1 MQSIE
6 INSVKVIFNKE
17 KTQNNITLYNEPC
30 DCQYCKNYYKNIKA
44 NFELVKFLNQFGID
58 YLRCEEVISY
68 DLGEKDDSFIHSMAY
83 YDVFGKIE
91 RDFSIEKEDY
101 TILFQTNADVNAGHE
116 ETEYFWI
123 IIDAVIPYVLE
134 EKREIPYR
142 SKRKN
147 VLKKIREQISLLL
160 RKEDIVKHVPVKPGW
175 ESVVRMMYDTGL
187 DAFGD
192 EVVKVVYSKDK
203 SMRYVILRDE
213 QSIFTYQLEAI
224 YQYDDEEWQ
233 YICNSNDALPA
244 MWEPHYDGWCGSRF
258 NSIDDL
264 MKALI
269 YEPEYKQ
276 FFE

>member
-1 MQSIE
+1 MKSI
-6 INSVKVIFNKE
+6 FE
-17 KTQNNITLYNEPC
+17 KIM
-30 DCQYCKNYYKNIKA
+30 
-44 NFELVKFLNQFGID
+44 GIISS
-58 YLRCEEVISY
+58 LLKKEEV
-68 DLGEKDDSFIHSMAY
+68 
-83 YDVFGKIE
+83 
-91 RDFSIEKEDY
+91 
-101 TILFQTNADVNAGHE
+101 T
-116 ETEYFWI
+116 
-123 IIDAVIPYVLE
+123 
-134 EKREIPYR
+134 KRVTTR
-142 SKRKN
+142 
-147 VLKKIREQISLLL
+147 
-160 RKEDIVKHVPVKPGW
+160 PGW
-175 ESVVRMMYDTGL
+175 EDVVKMMYDTGL

-192 EVVKVVYSKDK
+192 EVVKVVYCKDK